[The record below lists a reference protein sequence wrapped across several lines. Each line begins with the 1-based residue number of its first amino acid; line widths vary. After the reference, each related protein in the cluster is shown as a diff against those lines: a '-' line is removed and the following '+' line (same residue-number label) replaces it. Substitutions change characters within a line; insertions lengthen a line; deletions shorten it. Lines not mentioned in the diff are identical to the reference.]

1 MLINPDTRETEP
13 RARGRLTRK
22 AAVMATTSI
31 AAVGLLGGGVAY
43 AGAGGSSSS
52 PVYSACVTH
61 GAHHALYHVTKNG
74 TPQCHHK
81 DKTITWNHTGPA
93 GRRGPAGAQG
103 ATGPAGDQGP
113 KGDTGATGPQGPQGD
128 AGPAGPAGPQG
139 PAGDISGLSWHTAQ
153 FTVPSGPGGDNTAHL
168 ICATGQQVYGGGAWV
183 ENPDGDQSV
192 TESAPS
198 GDLRSWYVEVT
209 NNSPFVTFTAHVY
222 ALCGPSGLTL
232 AGSLG

>member
-1 MLINPDTRETEP
+1 MSINPDTRETEP

-43 AGAGGSSSS
+43 AAASHSSN

-61 GAHHALYHVTKNG
+61 GTQHSLYHVTKNG

-93 GRRGPAGAQG
+93 GPQG
-103 ATGPAGDQGP
+103 IAGP
-113 KGDTGATGPQGPQGD
+113 KGDTGATGAQGLKGDTGPQGPQGD
-128 AGPAGPAGPQG
+128 AGPAGPTGPQG
-139 PAGDISGLSWHTAQ
+139 PAGSIAGLSWHTDQ
-153 FTVPSGPGGDNTAHL
+153 FTLQAGPGATHSAHL
-168 ICATGQQVYGGGAWV
+168 ICAAGQQVYGGGAWI
-183 ENPDGDQSV
+183 ENPDGDQAV

-209 NNSPFVTFTAHVY
+209 SNSPFVTFTTHIY

-232 AGSLG
+232 S

>member
-1 MLINPDTRETEP
+1 MLINPDTRDSEP

-43 AGAGGSSSS
+43 AGASGSSSN
-52 PVYSACVTH
+52 PVYTACVTH
-61 GAHHALYHVTKNG
+61 GAQHSLYHVTKNG

-93 GRRGPAGAQG
+93 GPQGSAGV
-103 ATGPAGDQGP
+103 

-128 AGPAGPAGPQG
+128 AGPAGPQGPQG
-139 PAGDISGLSWHTAQ
+139 PAGGISGLSWHTAQ
-153 FTVPSGPGGDNTAHL
+153 FTVPSGPGGNNTAHL
-168 ICATGQQVYGGGAWV
+168 ICATGQQAYGGGAWV

-232 AGSLG
+232 TSSLG